1 MRTSQN
7 LVCAI
12 LCVVFILLNVVVFA
26 IPTDKTRTF
35 WVAYVFT
42 VVAFALQ
49 VPVWEKSLK
58 QKDTLKRKFLGIST
72 VHVGIVSLILQ
83 VIALAVF
90 IAVPTLPSWAA
101 VVACA
106 IIFGLSTICLVSSG
120 IGVREI
126 SRVEEKVL
134 EKTFF
139 IKELQANV
147 ELIAEAETDN
157 ETKTMLKQLAEK
169 IRYSDPVSSE
179 KLADLESRISAKAEG
194 LKTADNII
202 ESISELNMLLD
213 ERNKKC
219 KILK

>member
-1 MRTSQN
+1 MKNKN
-7 LVCAI
+7 LIYAI
-12 LCVVFILLNVVVFA
+12 LCILFILLNVVVFA
-26 IPTDKTRTF
+26 IPTDKTGTF
-35 WVAYVFT
+35 WVAYAFT

-101 VVACA
+101 VVVCA

>member
-1 MRTSQN
+1 MKNKN
-7 LVCAI
+7 LIYAI
-12 LCVVFILLNVVVFA
+12 LCILFILLNVVVFA
-26 IPTDKTRTF
+26 IPTDKTGTF

-72 VHVGIVSLILQ
+72 VHVGIVGLILQ

-101 VVACA
+101 VVVCA

-139 IKELQANV
+139 IKELQTNV

-179 KLADLESRISAKAEG
+179 KLADLENRISAKAEG

-202 ESISELNMLLD
+202 ESIGELNMLLD

>member
-1 MRTSQN
+1 MKNKN
-7 LVCAI
+7 LIYAI
-12 LCVVFILLNVVVFA
+12 LCILFILLNVVVFA
-26 IPTDKTRTF
+26 IPTDKTGTF

-72 VHVGIVSLILQ
+72 VHVGIVGLILQ

-101 VVACA
+101 VVVCA

-169 IRYSDPVSSE
+169 IRYSDPVSNE

>member
-1 MRTSQN
+1 MKNKN
-7 LVCAI
+7 LIYAI
-12 LCVVFILLNVVVFA
+12 LCILFILLNVVVFA
-26 IPTDKTRTF
+26 IPTDKTGTF

-101 VVACA
+101 VVVCA

-139 IKELQANV
+139 IKELQTNV

-179 KLADLESRISAKAEG
+179 KLADLENRISAKAEG

-219 KILK
+219 KT

>member
-1 MRTSQN
+1 MKNKN
-7 LVCAI
+7 LIYAI
-12 LCVVFILLNVVVFA
+12 LCILFILLNVVVFA
-26 IPTDKTRTF
+26 IPTDKTGTF

-101 VVACA
+101 VVVCA

-139 IKELQANV
+139 IKELQTNV

>member
-1 MRTSQN
+1 MKNKN
-7 LVCAI
+7 LIYAI
-12 LCVVFILLNVVVFA
+12 LCILFILLNVVVFA
-26 IPTDKTRTF
+26 IPTDKTGTF

-101 VVACA
+101 VVVCA

>member
-1 MRTSQN
+1 MKNKN
-7 LVCAI
+7 LIYAI
-12 LCVVFILLNVVVFA
+12 LCILFILLNVVVFA

>member
-1 MRTSQN
+1 MKNKN
-7 LVCAI
+7 LIYAI
-12 LCVVFILLNVVVFA
+12 LCILFILLNVVVFA
-26 IPTDKTRTF
+26 IPTDKTGTF

-101 VVACA
+101 VVVCA

-169 IRYSDPVSSE
+169 IRYSDPVSNE

>member
-1 MRTSQN
+1 MKNKN
-7 LVCAI
+7 LIYAI
-12 LCVVFILLNVVVFA
+12 LCILFILLNVVVFA
-26 IPTDKTRTF
+26 IPTDKTGTF

-101 VVACA
+101 VVVCA

-139 IKELQANV
+139 IKELQTNV

-179 KLADLESRISAKAEG
+179 KLADLENRISAKAEG